1 MKEVV
6 LRDNT
11 VGGVMMDNNEY
22 REYRTGQGVPV
33 SGSYICQSGKRTKL
47 RKDDTFPACPDSG
60 NETFWK
66 HDTLPS

>member
-1 MKEVV
+1 
-6 LRDNT
+6 
-11 VGGVMMDNNEY
+11 MDNNEY